1 MKSINVKAERS
12 YDVLIDCDWR
22 SQVIERAANR
32 ARVAVI
38 HSQSMTK
45 AVQLEANIDAEIFYF
60 PCQMVRQQRVSK
72 RSPPCGTG

>member
-38 HSQSMTK
+38 HNQSMTK
-45 AVQLEANIDAEIFYF
+45 AVQLEANIDA
-60 PCQMVRQQRVSK
+60 
-72 RSPPCGTG
+72 

>member
-12 YDVLIDCDWR
+12 YDVLIDCDWK

-45 AVQLEANIDAEIFYF
+45 AVQLEADIDAEIFYF
-60 PCQMVRQQRVSK
+60 PLTSSTRR
-72 RSPPCGTG
+72 